1 MEAASGMGG
10 EEFDYIV
17 VGAGAGGGTVA
28 ARLAEAGCRVLVL
41 EAGEDPRSAGGDR
54 LADEYDVPAFHP
66 FASENPAIAWNF
78 RVRHSSDAEDVL
90 YPRASAIG
98 GCTAHNAMIFIQPH
112 DADWDGIAALT
123 GDETWSANAMQRY
136 FGMIENCRHRPI
148 WRALSKIGIRKTG
161 HGWDGWLQTERA
173 LPLQAV
179 MDGLLRVTLFTSA
192 VAAIAI
198 SKRPLAALRA
208 LLGGRAD
215 ANDRSMVRRGT
226 EGLFYTPLSTAG
238 HRRVGTRE
246 RLLKAAR
253 DHPSRLRI
261 ETNALVSQVLFDGD
275 NRATGVSFLKG
286 RGLYRACPVPSCDAG
301 DHHEAHAR
309 LGVILAGG
317 AFNTPQLLMLSG
329 VGPAEHLREH
339 GIPVRVDL
347 QGVGRNLQDRY
358 EIGVVNR
365 IRWPWKALE
374 GARFKRGD
382 PLYDEWLNQ
391 RSGMYTSN
399 GAAMAVVCRSTA
411 DRKLPDLFAMAL
423 LADFRGYF
431 PGYSELVA
439 RRHNVLTWAV
449 LKAHTENRAGLVTL
463 RSSDPRDTPLVDF
476 RYFEEGSGNAASDLT
491 AVVAGI
497 RFARRLSRL
506 LKAFGL
512 VVAEETPG
520 EELQSDEQLIQH
532 VRTNAWGHHASCTCP
547 IGTREQGGVVDR
559 RLGVHG
565 TRGLYVADASVF
577 PRIPGFFI
585 ASAVCMVGEKAA
597 EMIRED
603 AGHQMETRR

>member
-1 MEAASGMGG
+1 MEAASGIGG

-28 ARLAEAGCRVLVL
+28 ARLAEAGYRVLVL
-41 EAGEDPRSAGGDR
+41 EAGEDPRSAGGES

-112 DADWDGIAALT
+112 DVDWDGIAALT
-123 GDETWSANAMQRY
+123 GDETWSAKAMQRY
-136 FGMIENCRHRPI
+136 FAMIENCRHRPI
-148 WRALSKIGIRKTG
+148 WRALSQIGIRKTG
-161 HGWDGWLQTERA
+161 HGWGGWLQTERA

-179 MDGLLRVTLFTSA
+179 MDNLLRATLFTSA
-192 VAAIAI
+192 VAAIAT
-198 SKRPLAALRA
+198 SKQPLAALRA

-238 HRRVGTRE
+238 RRRVGTRE
-246 RLLKAAR
+246 RLLQVAK
-253 DHPSRLRI
+253 DHPSHLRL
-261 ETNALVSQVLFDGD
+261 ETSTLVSRVLFDAN

-286 RGLYRACPVPSCDAG
+286 RGLYRACPSPSSEKG
-301 DHHEAHAR
+301 DYREAHAR

-329 VGPAEHLREH
+329 VGPAAHLEEH

-347 QGVGRNLQDRY
+347 QGVGQNLQDRY

-365 IRWPWKALE
+365 IRWPWKALK

-382 PLYDEWLNQ
+382 PLYEEWLNE

-399 GAAMAVVCRSTA
+399 GAAMAVVRRSTP
-411 DRKLPDLFAMAL
+411 DRDVPDLFTMAL

-431 PGYSELVA
+431 PGYSELVSA
-439 RRHNVLTWAV
+439 RQNVLTWAV
-449 LKAHTENRAGLVTL
+449 LKAHTENRAGVVTL
-463 RSSDPRDTPLVDF
+463 RSPDPRDPPLVDF
-476 RYFEEGSGNAASDLT
+476 RYFEEGSGDAASDLK

-506 LKAFGL
+506 FKALGL

-520 EELQSDEQLIQH
+520 EELQSDDQLARH
-532 VRTNAWGHHASCTCP
+532 VRANAWGHHASCTCP
-547 IGTREQGGVVDR
+547 IGPREQGGVLDR

-565 TRGLYVADASVF
+565 TKGLYVADASVF

-597 EMIRED
+597 EMIRQGES
-603 AGHQMETRR
+603 HWLETRL